1 MKKIFFLLFVLAAPL
16 LFGNFGLVEYSVLH
30 PKTIQT
36 DSSKVKQKRIVLYA
50 NSQAKVESKPEEKE
64 SLKNTMQ
71 WTQYIAM
78 GCKAILG
85 FLLHI
90 LARF

>member
-1 MKKIFFLLFVLAAPL
+1 MKKIYFLLFVLIAPFI
-16 LFGNFGLVEYSVLH
+16 FGNFGLVEYAVLH

-50 NSQAKVESKPEEKE
+50 SAETKVQSKPDEKE
-64 SLKNTMQ
+64 SRENSMQ
-71 WTQYIAM
+71 WTKYIAM
-78 GCKAILG
+78 GCKAIVG

>member
-1 MKKIFFLLFVLAAPL
+1 MKKIYFLLLVLIAPF
-16 LFGNFGLVEYSVLH
+16 LFGNFGLVEYAVLH

-50 NSQAKVESKPEEKE
+50 NSETKVESKPDEKE
-64 SLKNTMQ
+64 SRENAMQ

-78 GCKAILG
+78 GCKAIVG
-85 FLLHI
+85 FLLNI
-90 LARF
+90 LPRF